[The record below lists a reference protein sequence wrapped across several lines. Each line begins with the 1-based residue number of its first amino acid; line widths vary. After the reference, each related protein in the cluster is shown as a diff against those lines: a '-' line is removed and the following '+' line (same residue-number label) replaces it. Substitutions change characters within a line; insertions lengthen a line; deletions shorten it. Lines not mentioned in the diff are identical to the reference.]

1 MKRKQLFILLGI
13 EFAAF
18 LALVLLTD
26 EFPSLFSSLLSFPF
40 EQIGTGLRALS
51 LTGQIGNGLALA
63 IWVGLSMLPLIPAWR
78 HRKDKS
84 KALENGSFYL
94 LTGLLLFVLY
104 GMANPAISYS
114 FFPANDN
121 NFLPVMKAMLGGTV
135 WSVVVMLVIFRLLR
149 LFRTGD
155 TNQLLGYLRNLLY
168 ALCVLFT
175 GVIALICGDILINS
189 LANMQ
194 RGMDGVMTVMRF
206 LVSALPYV
214 LNIAITLSAL
224 TLLDTLLSE
233 EQSSVTT
240 YAGRLS
246 SLCGAALGITTASL
260 VVFNVLQLVLSRWLS
275 DIAVSVEIPIMSIAF
290 VLAVLLASR
299 LITENRRLR
308 EDNDLFI

>member
-1 MKRKQLFILLGI
+1 
-13 EFAAF
+13 
-18 LALVLLTD
+18 
-26 EFPSLFSSLLSFPF
+26 
-40 EQIGTGLRALS
+40 
-51 LTGQIGNGLALA
+51 
-63 IWVGLSMLPLIPAWR
+63 MLPLIPAWR
-78 HRKDKS
+78 HRKDKN

-104 GMANPAISYS
+104 GMANPTISYS
-114 FFPANDN
+114 FFPGIDDSV
-121 NFLPVMKAMLGGTV
+121 LPVMKAMLGGTV

-155 TNQLLGYLRNLLY
+155 TNQLLGYLQNLLY
-168 ALCVLFT
+168 ALCALFT
-175 GVIALICGDILINS
+175 GVIALICGDILVNS

-194 RGMDGVMTVMRF
+194 RGMDGVITVMRF

-233 EQSSVTT
+233 EKSSVTT

-246 SLCGAALGITTASL
+246 SLCGVALGITTASV

-275 DIAVSVEIPIMSIAF
+275 DIAVNVDIPIMSIAF

-299 LITENRRLR
+299 LIAENRRLR